1 MVMHLGGTSARH
13 VSDDSSNTERGNAEL
28 GSAPRT
34 SRLGRSLVLASAVA
48 ALVLVAG
55 CREEEQDRILF
66 YDKGV
71 YLGAEDT
78 PLSNDGFQTLRE
90 RAQGQHF

>member
-1 MVMHLGGTSARH
+1 MVMHCDDTNLKEVSANSFKSEGG
-13 VSDDSSNTERGNAEL
+13 VM
-28 GSAPRT
+28 PRAG
-34 SRLGRSLVLASAVA
+34 RLGRGLVLVSAVA

-71 YLGAEDT
+71 YLGPEDT
-78 PLSNDGFQTLRE
+78 PLSEDGFQTLRD

>member
-1 MVMHLGGTSARH
+1 MPGAR
-13 VSDDSSNTERGNAEL
+13 
-28 GSAPRT
+28 
-34 SRLGRSLVLASAVA
+34 RLGRGLVLVSAVA

-71 YLGAEDT
+71 YLGPEDT
-78 PLSNDGFQTLRE
+78 PLTEDGFQALRE
-90 RAQGQHF
+90 RAQAQHF